1 MNFALPE
8 PEAVLFCC
16 TLNAIRSPMAE
27 GLTKSVVGTR
37 LYVDSVGVRSKEAD
51 GFMIE
56 VMAEIGID
64 MRGHSP
70 KNFDDLADGSFDLI
84 IALSPEA
91 QHHAVEMTRTMAC
104 EVEFWNTFLTPI
116 IEGGRNMSLE
126 AFRTVRDQLRQKLKN
141 AFQGQAHDRIC
152 IGIG

>member
-37 LYVDSVGVRSKEAD
+37 LYVDLVGVRSKEAD

-64 MRGHSP
+64 
-70 KNFDDLADGSFDLI
+70 A
-84 IALSPEA
+84 
-91 QHHAVEMTRTMAC
+91 RT
-104 EVEFWNTFLTPI
+104 FT
-116 IEGGRNMSLE
+116 
-126 AFRTVRDQLRQKLKN
+126 
-141 AFQGQAHDRIC
+141 
-152 IGIG
+152 

>member
-27 GLTKSVVGTR
+27 GLTKSLVGTR

-104 EVEFWNTFLTPI
+104 EVEFWNTFDPSI

-126 AFRTVRDQLRQKLKN
+126 AFRTVRDQLRQKIEKRFSRPS
-141 AFQGQAHDRIC
+141 A
-152 IGIG
+152 